1 MKILLLLFLACL
13 IGCARDRV
21 SLPGNAAAP
30 AKTGAPAATLTTVP
44 PTTTSNVVG
53 PAMPALS
60 AEQIRATCIAGRRLI
75 CGRVLKVLPDGLV
88 IESGYSD
95 LLRPPL
101 TESWLIPGT
110 VSAHQDAAAIELNQP
125 GTMCRGLIFLTDIP
139 RRPKPGDFDYVLLMA
154 YPAGNYA
161 YSPAPNRTKTI
172 RRFSA
177 GLETAVRLS
186 LPVEQ

>member
-13 IGCARDRV
+13 VGCARVRV
-21 SLPGNAAAP
+21 SPPVNAAAP
-30 AKTGAPAATLTTVP
+30 AATAASP
-44 PTTTSNVVG
+44 TTSNVPD
-53 PAMPALS
+53 PAMPARS
-60 AEQIRATCIAGRRLI
+60 TEQIRATCIDGRRLV

-139 RRPKPGDFDYVLLMA
+139 RRPKPRDFDYVLIMA
-154 YPAGNYA
+154 YPAGQYA
-161 YSPAPNRTKTI
+161 YFPVPNLTKTI

-186 LPVEQ
+186 LLADP

>member
-13 IGCARDRV
+13 VGCARVRV
-21 SLPGNAAAP
+21 SPPVNAAAP
-30 AKTGAPAATLTTVP
+30 AVTAATAAP
-44 PTTTSNVVG
+44 PTTSNLADSAR
-53 PAMPALS
+53 PARS

>member
-1 MKILLLLFLACL
+1 MKISLLLCLACL
-13 IGCARDRV
+13 VGCARDQV
-21 SLPGNAAAP
+21 SPQVQAAAP
-30 AKTGAPAATLTTVP
+30 AKTAPP
-44 PTTTSNVVG
+44 TTSNVPD
-53 PAMPALS
+53 PAMPARS
-60 AEQIRATCIAGRRLI
+60 TEQIRATCIDGRRLV

-139 RRPKPGDFDYVLLMA
+139 RRPKPRDFDYVLLMA

-186 LPVEQ
+186 LPPEP